1 MAILA
6 AADKRHVK
14 LTLVP
19 MNKLNLTDLFVP
31 IASKLEAVEAEL
43 QAMLQSEIPVVRRL
57 SEHVSKG
64 SGKRLR
70 PALVLLASKFC
81 GCPPEDSEDVR
92 FAAIFELIHTATL
105 IHDDIIDH
113 AATRRGRPTLNAT
126 WGNTLSVLFG
136 DFLSLQAIR
145 SGIRSRSWQLIEI
158 IADVAASM
166 IEGELI
172 QNEYIYN
179 LSVDRKTYFEII
191 ERKTALLFAAC
202 AETGAVVAGR
212 DASVCKNLK
221 KFGFELGMAFQ
232 LVDDLLAY
240 TSTSDRL
247 GKPVFSDLQEGKL
260 TLPVIALLEK
270 AHKDAAPIIERVWAC
285 SAAAPSEMDTQELLG
300 LMKQHGTMAETQKLA
315 ESASLAAID
324 ALGSMPNF
332 IGHEEIAKLLQDVP
346 EIMVQRTY

>member
-1 MAILA
+1 MS
-6 AADKRHVK
+6 
-14 LTLVP
+14 
-19 MNKLNLTDLFVP
+19 KLNLTDLFVP
-31 IASKLEAVEAEL
+31 IASKLEAVETEL
-43 QAMLQSEIPVVRRL
+43 QAMLQSEVSVVRRL

-81 GCPPEDSEDVR
+81 DYPQEEKEDVR
-92 FAAIFELIHTATL
+92 FAAIFEVIHTATL

-145 SGIRSRSWQLIEI
+145 SGIRSRNWQMIEI
-158 IADVAASM
+158 VADVAARM

-172 QNEYIYN
+172 QNECIYS
-179 LSVDRKTYFEII
+179 LSVDRKAYFEII

-212 DASVCKNLK
+212 EASVCKSLNR
-221 KFGFELGMAFQ
+221 FGFELGMAFQ
-232 LVDDLLAY
+232 LVDDLLDY

-247 GKPVFSDLQEGKL
+247 GKPVFSDLHEGKL

-270 AHKDAAPIIERVWAC
+270 APKDAAPIIERVWA
-285 SAAAPSEMDTQELLG
+285 SGAVAPSENDTQELLG
-300 LMKQHGTMAETQKLA
+300 LMKQHGTLAETQKLA
-315 ESASLAAID
+315 ESASMAAID
-324 ALGSMPNF
+324 ALGSLPIS
-332 IGHEEIAKLLQDVP
+332 IGHEEISKLLQDIP
-346 EIMVQRTY
+346 EILLDRTY